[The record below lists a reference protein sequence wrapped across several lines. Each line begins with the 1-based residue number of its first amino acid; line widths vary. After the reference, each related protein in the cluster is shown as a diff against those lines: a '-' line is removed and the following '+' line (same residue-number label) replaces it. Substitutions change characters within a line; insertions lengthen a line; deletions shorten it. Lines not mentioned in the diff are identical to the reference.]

1 MTRAASAAGISFNPP
16 ASLPPDHVER
26 LPAFPFR
33 ERLPHAN
40 DGGEPG
46 GEGGPDLPVHRV
58 VRFREILPPLG
69 VADDAVRRPGLHQHP
84 GRHLAGER
92 PLVREVDVLGRHPD
106 AASPDELRH
115 RPDRRVRR
123 GEDDLDPPDARHQ
136 RQEGPYEGRGFR
148 RGLVH
153 LPVAGDDRD
162 AHRVTSPWRRTSPG
176 RPGGRSTPTRCRT
189 RRAPS
194 PSSRRS
200 PWSRGRR
207 SRTRPGRG

>member
-1 MTRAASAAGISFNPP
+1 MTRDSVGGGDLLQS
-16 ASLPPDHVER
+16 SGDLPPDHVER
-26 LPAFPFR
+26 LPGLAIR
-33 ERLPHAN
+33 QHLPHAE
-40 DGGEPG
+40 DGSESG
-46 GEGGPDLPVHRV
+46 GEGGTDLPVRRV

-69 VADDAVRRPGLHQHP
+69 VADDAVGRPGLRKHP
-84 GRHLAGER
+84 GRHLPGER

-123 GEDDLDPPDARHQ
+123 GEDDLDPPGARHQ
-136 RQEGPYEGRGFR
+136 RQEGPDEGRGFL

-200 PWSRGRR
+200 PSWRGRR
-207 SRTRPGRG
+207 RRTRPGRG